1 MLGFLRHEHRKCV
14 AIRFCFIGALQLFC
28 FLAYAQSPIK
38 NKVLKYS
45 LKDGLSFG
53 IVNSITQDANGFMW
67 FATSDGLNRF
77 DGTSFKIFK
86 FKQRDSLGLS
96 SNYVGKIYAGGAGI
110 IWVGSRDGLSRLD
123 TRTENFTHYKVNTGR
138 LAKEDVN
145 IIAPG
150 HGGNFWVSTYGVGFS
165 YFDVKKSGFINYRR
179 SKLPGL
185 TDDRIISLFEDS
197 QGLLWV
203 GTQDAGINVFT
214 QKNGAI
220 GTKLH
225 LGEGLPLSRIND
237 IFEDHFHNIW
247 IAASNGLIHYNRQ
260 SGKFYQLHNT
270 QPGIKSK
277 TYTALDEGSDKK
289 LLIGLQDGG
298 LFKLELGASANYDIN
313 SFFLEPVT
321 GDDGFNI
328 TQRSVQTL
336 YIDRDKNT
344 WLGTYGDGIYMVSNK
359 TEKFT
364 RIQRKHIDAGGES
377 LVRFYGMCR
386 DNNGQLWFGTDGDGL
401 LKTRPDGTLIR
412 QYKADGRPGSLTD
425 NAILSGY
432 TDSYN
437 NTWFGTYAKGLFLYN
452 RASDTF
458 TNFSHNPLVSKS
470 LGGNDVRV
478 IYEDKRKRLWIGTNG
493 GGLSLFDPATRLFTN
508 YNPANS
514 DISSYDVRAIA
525 EDEKGNLWIGAY
537 GGGLD
542 YFDTQKN
549 RFTKFLKAA
558 DEKKYLPGAVIF
570 SLYHDGHNRLWIGTE
585 GDGLLVYDLTNK
597 TVKIFDEKNGLA
609 NNTVYA
615 IKDASNGIIWLST
628 NKGLSSIDPRNGK
641 VANYDQSD
649 GLQAGQFN
657 VGSVL
662 YDAAH
667 KVMYFGGVE
676 GLNVFDPSQ
685 VYKSNYEPGVLIT
698 GLQIFGKQI
707 EVGGSNKSGA
717 VLPNALNETKQLVLQ
732 PDQSVFSIQYT
743 ALNYAYPQKGS
754 FAYKM
759 EGLDKSWNYVGNQRS
774 ATYRYLDAGT
784 YVFKV
789 KASNQDGVWF
799 NNYAT
804 LQVRILPPWYKT
816 WWAYFCYLATAGF
829 MINYYRLYR
838 INQSKLKY
846 EIKVA
851 QLSAENDKELN
862 ERKLSFFTNIS
873 HEFRTP
879 LTLIINPVKDM
890 LFGKSDQANDP
901 GNLQII
907 YRNARR
913 LLSLVDQLLL
923 FRKAESDTDRL
934 KIVRLNIV
942 LLCHEVFLCFTHQ
955 ARTKHIQFD
964 FLSGKEDVEIF
975 ADREKIEIALFNLI
989 SNALKFTPEH
999 GMVTCSITDFD
1010 DKVTIAIKDTG
1021 CGIAEGTG
1029 DQLFSKFYQLQSP
1042 MPRAAGFGIGLYL
1055 VKVFIESHKGGI
1067 GYTSVQDE
1075 GTVFNISLLKGN
1087 EHFEQQFVFEDTP
1100 EASMFLDELIES
1112 NNEMLAA
1119 AEADGEVVLKSPEAL
1134 SSDTK
1139 TMLLIDDNPQ
1149 IRTYLKQIFASYF
1162 EVFEADNGT
1171 DGLNLVHQLVPDIVI
1186 SDVMMQDLSGI
1197 ELCSRIKEDPTLN
1210 HIPVILL
1217 TASSSSEIKL
1227 KGIEGGADDYISKPF
1242 EKEILIARVN
1252 GILKS
1257 RNNLQK
1263 YFYNE
1268 ITLNKSTDLKISQEY
1283 KEFLE
1288 KCLQIVEQHLTDPD
1302 FSIKTLAAEIGM
1314 GHSNLYKRIKSIS
1327 GQSANSFIRFIR
1339 LRKAAEILLTTDST
1353 VYETAYKVGL
1363 NDLKYF
1369 REQFHQLFGVNP
1381 SDYKKKY
1388 RKSFHNNYNVSREV
1402 IKEN

>member
-247 IAASNGLIHYNRQ
+247 IATGNGLLYYHRQ
-260 SGKFYQLHNT
+260 SNKFTLLQTN
-270 QPGIKSK
+270 QPGIKSRRYISVIEDSNK
-277 TYTALDEGSDKK
+277 Q
-289 LLIGLQDGG
+289 LLVGLQDGG
-298 LFKLELGASANYDIN
+298 LYKINLGTSPDYDAAN
-313 SFFLEPVT
+313 FLLQPVT
-321 GDDGFNI
+321 GDDGYYL

-336 YIDRDKNT
+336 YIDKDKNI
-344 WLGTYGDGIYMVSNK
+344 WVGTYGDGIYMVSSIK
-359 TEKFT
+359 EKFSKIT
-364 RIQRKHIDAGGES
+364 RKRIEPSGES
-377 LVRFYGMCR
+377 LIRFYGMCEDR
-386 DNNGQLWFGTDGDGL
+386 EGHLWLGTDGEGIF
-401 LKTRPDGTLIR
+401 KTTYNGSLIK
-412 QYKADGRPGSLTD
+412 QYKADGKPGSITD
-425 NAILSGY
+425 NAILYGY
-432 TDSYN
+432 TDRN
-437 NTWFGTYAKGLFLYN
+437 GNIWFGTYAKGLFFYN
-452 RASDTF
+452 KQTDSF
-458 TNFSHNPLVSKS
+458 VNYGHNQLDNKS

-478 IYEDKRKRLWIGTNG
+478 IYQDSHQNLWVGTNG
-493 GGLSLFDPATRLFTN
+493 GGLSLFNAASKTFTN
-508 YNPANS
+508 YTPANS
-514 DISSYDVRAIA
+514 GITSYDVRSLA
-525 EDEKGNLWIGAY
+525 EDENGNLWIGTY
-537 GGGLD
+537 GGGLSFYD
-542 YFDTQKN
+542 HKQRKFSRYFKT
-549 RFTKFLKAA
+549 A
-558 DEKKYLPGAVIF
+558 DEKNNLPSLVIF
-570 SLYHDGHNRLWIGTE
+570 SIHPDKQHGLWLGTE
-585 GDGLLVYDLTNK
+585 GDGLISYDLKGGVFKKFNE
-597 TVKIFDEKNGLA
+597 INGLA
-609 NNTVYA
+609 NNTVSA
-615 IKDASNGIIWLST
+615 IKEAGDGSLWLST
-628 NKGLSSIDPRNGK
+628 NKGLSNINIRTNK
-641 VANYDQSD
+641 ILNYDQSD

-657 VGSVL
+657 AGSVL
-662 YDAAH
+662 SDS
-667 KVMYFGGVE
+667 KNGLMYFGGTE
-676 GLNVFDPSQ
+676 GLNFFDPENVLQSD
-685 VYKSNYEPGVLIT
+685 YKPKVIIT
-698 GLQIFGKQI
+698 GLQIFSKQI
-707 EVGGSNKSGA
+707 EVGALDGNRT
-717 VLPNALNETKQLVLQ
+717 VLPEAINETQRIVLH
-732 PDQSVFSIQYT
+732 PDQSVFSIQY
-743 ALNYAYPQKGS
+743 ASLNYTYPQKGN
-754 FAYKM
+754 FAYKL
-759 EGLDKSWNYVGNQRS
+759 EGLDKAWNYVSNQRL
-774 ATYRYLDAGT
+774 ATYRYLEPGD
-784 YVFKV
+784 YIFKV
-789 KASNQDGVWF
+789 KASNQDGLWVE
-799 NNYAT
+799 NYAT
-804 LQVRILPPWYKT
+804 LQIKIMPPWYKT
-816 WWAYFCYLATAGF
+816 WWAYLIYIAVAGLAIYYYL
-829 MINYYRLYR
+829 LYKA
-838 INQSKLKY
+838 NQTKLKY

-851 QLSAENDKELN
+851 QLSAEKDKELN

-879 LTLIINPVKDM
+879 LTLIINPVKEI
-890 LFGKSDQANDP
+890 LFGKDGAADAP
-901 GNLQII
+901 GNLHIV

-923 FRKAESDTDRL
+923 FRKAESDTDKL
-934 KIVRLNIV
+934 KIVKLNIV
-942 LLCHEVFLCFTHQ
+942 TLCREVFLCFNHQ

-964 FLSGKEDVEIF
+964 FLSEKEAIEIF
-975 ADREKIEIALFNLI
+975 ADREKMEIALFNLI

-999 GMVTCSITDFD
+999 GVVSCTITDTD
-1010 DKVTIAIKDTG
+1010 NQVNIEIKDSG

-1029 DQLFSKFYQLQSP
+1029 DQLFSKFYQLQNTP
-1042 MPRAAGFGIGLYL
+1042 LLAGGFGIGLYL
-1055 VKVFIESHKGGI
+1055 VKVFIENHKGNI
-1067 GYTSVQDE
+1067 SYTSVTGE
-1075 GTVFNISLLKGN
+1075 GTSFMVSLMKGR
-1087 EHFEQQFVFEDTP
+1087 EHFDQQFIFEDVAET
-1100 EASMFLDELIES
+1100 SVFLDELME
-1112 NNEMLAA
+1112 NKGELTAND
-1119 AEADGEVVLKSPEAL
+1119 AEILTTPKSPEAL

-1139 TMLLIDDNPQ
+1139 TMLLIDDNEQ
-1149 IRTYLKQIFASYF
+1149 IRAYLKRIFAGEF
-1162 EVFEADNGT
+1162 EIFEADNGT
-1171 DGLNLVHQLVPDIVI
+1171 DGLELVYQVVPDIVI
-1186 SDVMMQDLSGI
+1186 SDVMMQGLSGI
-1197 ELCSRIKEDPTLN
+1197 ELCSRIKEDPLLN

-1217 TASSSSEIKL
+1217 TASSSPEIKL

-1242 EKEILIARVN
+1242 EKEILIARVS

-1268 ITLNKSTDLKISQEY
+1268 ITLNKSNDLKISAEY

-1288 KCLQIVEQHLTDPD
+1288 KCLKIVEQHLTDPE
-1302 FSIKTLAAEIGM
+1302 FSIKILAAEIGM
-1314 GHSNLYKRIKSIS
+1314 SHSNLYKRIKSIS
-1327 GQSANSFIRFIR
+1327 GQSANGFIRFIR
-1339 LRKAAEILLTTDST
+1339 LRKAAQILLTTDNT
-1353 VYETAYKVGL
+1353 VYETASMVGI

-1369 REQFHQLFGVNP
+1369 REQFNKLFGINP
-1381 SDYKKKY
+1381 SDYVKKY
-1388 RKSFHNNYNVSREV
+1388 RKPFHNNYNVSRDMV
-1402 IKEN
+1402 KDN